1 MIKVRLA
8 GPDDAIDV
16 LDWRNDSQTRIMSW
30 NDDIID
36 KKTHIEWFNASIEN
50 RKRILLIAELKEMK
64 VGMIRFDLLPKIVKV
79 WRVSI
84 IVAPESRNQ
93 GLGAN
98 LLTQAIVYFHSKF
111 PGASVLAEVKASN
124 TASHSIFER
133 VGFSK
138 IEFSEEKNVYLLEF

>member
-1 MIKVRLA
+1 
-8 GPDDAIDV
+8 
-16 LDWRNDSQTRIMSW
+16 MSW
-30 NDDIID
+30 NNDIID
-36 KKTHIEWFNASIEN
+36 KKTHIEWFNDSIEN
-50 RKRILLIAELKEMK
+50 RKRILLIAELEEMK

-98 LLTQAIVYFHSKF
+98 LLTQAIVYFGSKF

-138 IEFSEEKNVYLLEF
+138 IEFSEEKNVYLLEL